1 MPLPTVEKT
10 QNTLE
15 EIKFNQDIFMEY
27 FDKMSDYL
35 KDVRNIVEDTYLLQI
50 DQYDLQKNALFTQK
64 ELLDEQRR
72 LSKRS
77 RSNTPAVSPVS
88 AFSGNGRGRGGGGGS
103 DWLDMLGAGAAG
115 TMGVGALSAVAKTLL
130 RGSLIGVGMALLAGP
145 LADAASSLIDDPDL
159 KEEFRERAKNTII
172 TGGLAMT
179 VASMFGPYGIIG
191 AGLITGAFLIGDFIR
206 TKTDELLKSAENQLA
221 QKTIREN
228 QIEEARKDS
237 DIADVTNAFKKA
249 QTPDEMAA
257 AVARSKELEE
267 KLKKDIEANKENPNN
282 LRSPTAGGLGDYIRL
297 EQLQREQ
304 EDYAA
309 YLREQDAW
317 EESIIVNDN
326 LRNPTAGDLGDQIGL
341 EQLRKEQEDYAAY
354 LREQQ
359 EQNDLRV
366 QSGPGY
372 DMWIQTIKEKIKLY
386 TKERDEIQK
395 RIDAGDYVEDGSW
408 KDLFMD
414 SRNDLIED
422 LAKKE
427 QLINKQKTMLG
438 AQPNIEQV
446 ATGDAVAMIVNDLR
460 AAGITDDEEIK
471 QVLGQIAAESDFKD
485 VAENMNYSAE
495 RLLEVFPSYFKD
507 IQDARDVVKIG
518 PEAIADR
525 VYGGRMGNDGEGY
538 KYRGRGFIQL
548 TGKDNYRAM
557 GEKIGVDLVKNPDA
571 LLDPAVASKATA
583 AYFATEKAAGADLST
598 PLGATKAVRPS
609 GNLDVKAAAR
619 GNLAQRYDPSS
630 ISPPPAQSGSAPVVV
645 NAPSTTVN
653 GGNSADQKPVIASA
667 HSLQDRVSG
676 YVAMSGLPAI
686 Y

>member
-77 RSNTPAVSPVS
+77 NTPAVSPVS
-88 AFSGNGRGRGGGGGS
+88 AFSGNAGNGRGGS

-115 TMGVGALSAVAKTLL
+115 SVGARGVGALSSILGKKLL
-130 RGSLIGVGMALLAGP
+130 RGTLIGAGMVLLAGP

-159 KEEFRERAKNTII
+159 KEEFREKAKNTIM
-172 TGGLAMT
+172 TGGLAMS
-179 VASMFGPYGIIG
+179 VASMFGPVGIIG
-191 AGLITGAFLIGDFIR
+191 TALITGAFLIHDFIR
-206 TKTDELLKSAENQLA
+206 AKTDELLKGVENQLA

-228 QIEEARKDS
+228 QLKEAKKES
-237 DIADVTNAFKKA
+237 DFADVTKALKEA
-249 QTPDEMAA
+249 QTPEEMADA
-257 AVARSKELEE
+257 AAQSQELQKTYEE
-267 KLKKDIEANKENPNN
+267 DIEANKQNPNDI
-282 LRSPTAGGLGDYIRL
+282 LRNPTAGGLGDYTRL
-297 EQLQREQ
+297 EQLQ
-304 EDYAA
+304 
-309 YLREQDAW
+309 
-317 EESIIVNDN
+317 
-326 LRNPTAGDLGDQIGL
+326 QIQRSDGI
-341 EQLRKEQEDYAAY
+341 EPSPR
-354 LREQQ
+354 REQQ

-366 QSGPGY
+366 QS
-372 DMWIQTIKEKIKLY
+372 IKEKIKLY

-395 RIDAGDYVEDGSW
+395 RIDAGDYVEDGSL

-446 ATGDAVAMIVNDLR
+446 ATGDAVEMIVNDLR

-471 QVLGQIAAESDFKD
+471 QVLGQIAAESDFKV

-495 RLLEVFPSYFKD
+495 RLLEVFPSYFTD
-507 IQDARDVVKIG
+507 IQDARAVVKMG

-525 VYGGRMGNDGEGY
+525 VYGDRMGNDGEGY

-557 GEKIGVDLVKNPDA
+557 GEKIGVDLVNNPDA
-571 LLDPAVASKATA
+571 LLDPVVASKATA
-583 AYFATEKAAGADLST
+583 AYFASEKAAGADLST
-598 PLGATKAVRPS
+598 PLGATKAVRPA
-609 GNLDVKAAAR
+609 GNLEIKAVAR
-619 GNLAQRYDPSS
+619 GNLAQQLAQQFDLGS
-630 ISPPPAQSGSAPVVV
+630 ISSPPSPSGTAPVVV

-653 GGNSADQKPVIASA
+653 GGNGSSESKQSTIVASA
-667 HSLQDRVSG
+667 SDSTIRWNNAG
-676 YVAMSGLPAI
+676 RMTGGI
-686 Y
+686 

>member
-282 LRSPTAGGLGDYIRL
+282 LR
-297 EQLQREQ
+297 
-304 EDYAA
+304 
-309 YLREQDAW
+309 
-317 EESIIVNDN
+317 
-326 LRNPTAGDLGDQIGL
+326 NPTAGDLGDQIRL

-427 QLINKQKTMLG
+427 QLINKQKTMSG